1 MIINDVLWMI
11 YNEWCIINEN
21 YPGNW
26 RCIYSSPSC
35 PSYSSRPNP
44 SYREQVQDQCHQY
57 PVYIQ
62 EEQGWNCCKD
72 WRRHAPALL
81 QWRCFL
87 DAG

>member
-1 MIINDVLWMI
+1 MNNKGWIIMNDKYI
-11 YNEWCIINEN
+11 

-44 SYREQVQDQCHQY
+44 GNREQVQDQCHQY

-62 EEQGWNCCKD
+62 EEQGSDCCKD